1 MCAIKLWFNV
11 CVVWDSSS
19 HFQLYY
25 CFIKIYFYNVFS
37 PWSDS
42 QPLIVPFPFICFV
55 LFIFPVSGLITI
67 QGFKKCSANS
77 NIFFLLSS
85 LVPIN
90 KCLSSLR
97 IKTFLLWVGGWA
109 QFAKDK
115 WNLKMSNGS
124 IQNNQGQE
132 TRKLLRDEGCFL
144 SHLWVTGGGA
154 GSQQGLLKS
163 LLVGW
168 IDELIS

>member
-1 MCAIKLWFNV
+1 MG
-11 CVVWDSSS
+11 
-19 HFQLYY
+19 FQ
-25 CFIKIYFYNVFS
+25 FAFS
-37 PWSDS
+37 TV
-42 QPLIVPFPFICFV
+42 LLFV
-55 LFIFPVSGLITI
+55 LLKFIFIMSSLLDQILNPLLCLFLLFVLSFSFSLSQVLSQYRDLRNAQQIVI
-67 QGFKKCSANS
+67 Y
-77 NIFFLLSS
+77 FFLLSS
-85 LVPIN
+85 LAPIN

-132 TRKLLRDEGCFL
+132 TTKLLRDKGCFL
-144 SHLWVTGGGA
+144 SHLWVTGGGS

-168 IDELIS
+168 MDELIS